1 MKTEEDP
8 EETLGNRL
16 REIADLALRRAIY
29 EVPDPNLQP
38 TPAEYLAHLRGVWV
52 DWKFAQ
58 AEIVKDL
65 LNIHI
70 QRIALRDLEN
80 EVRGSQ
86 NKDLTSRLRTMRKN
100 LDHTETILRSI
111 ANSMVWLMFYNR
123 RWIVRRLW
131 VRGSPPVPINSINRE
146 TSVFVDEVNSNPNA
160 VAILADITSLVGVGD
175 VIVTDLGFSHEP
187 QVIELKGGATNER
200 VISLVEEYGTD
211 LQGMPPQVLE
221 SIADEVGPHGLKH
234 FGRIAR
240 QKVRAQNFES
250 FANDDVG
257 ADPETGNYARNSGP
271 ERGVDTYDAALQEM
285 IFEAARKGS
294 VVESVEDCLW
304 VGVYRRE
311 VVGPGLRESFLQ
323 GVSDRGGSLLSTV
336 WNLQSVCFDPR
347 LQPLFLRELK
357 LDSILDIALG
367 NVVVL
372 IYIDWDAFLEQVRNA
387 GINAR
392 WTTPAERKEI
402 IAQFYH
408 ERAFRSDGHLPVME
422 QGGRSFTSM
431 GGHVGRI
438 VNEGLSPRCLLEM
451 IQSSFVSQDEST
463 EKSDAS
469 QQFRVHWVN
478 SREIQSDKDHQ

>member
-1 MKTEEDP
+1 M
-8 EETLGNRL
+8 
-16 REIADLALRRAIY
+16 REIADLALRRAID

-38 TPAEYLAHLRGVWV
+38 TPAEYLAHLREVWV
-52 DWKFAQ
+52 DWKLAQ
-58 AEIVKDL
+58 TEIIKDL
-65 LNIHI
+65 LDIHAH
-70 QRIALRDLEN
+70 RTALQELGREAHDSHN
-80 EVRGSQ
+80 EG
-86 NKDLTSRLRTMRKN
+86 LTRQLRTVREN
-100 LDHTETILRSI
+100 LDHTENILRSI
-111 ANSMVWLMFYNR
+111 ADSMVWLMFYNR

-146 TSVFVDEVNSNPNA
+146 TSVFVDAVNRNPNA
-160 VAILADITSLVGVGD
+160 VALLADITSLVGVGD

-187 QVIELKGGATNER
+187 QVIELKGGATNQR

-211 LQGMPPQVLE
+211 LQGLPPQVLE
-221 SIADEVGPHGLKH
+221 SIADEMGPRGLKH
-234 FGRIAR
+234 FGRVAR

-250 FANDDVG
+250 FANDDIG
-257 ADPETGNYARNSGP
+257 ADPETGNYARNLGP

-294 VVESVEDCLW
+294 VVECVEDCLW

-311 VVGPGLRESFLQ
+311 AVSPGLRESFLQ
-323 GVSDRGGSLLSTV
+323 EVSGRGGSLLCTV

-347 LQPLFLRELK
+347 LQPLFLRELE

-392 WTTPAERKEI
+392 WTTTAERKDI
-402 IAQFYH
+402 IAKLYH

-451 IQSSFVSQDEST
+451 ILSYFGPPDEAT
-463 EKSDAS
+463 EKADSR
-469 QQFRVHWVN
+469 QRFRVLWVN
-478 SREIQSDKDHQ
+478 SREEQGEKDHY